1 MVSEVPRTTLRR
13 FLKKIQGNDEVLYQ
27 NCFTW
32 KGENIMTCTSL
43 LGGVD
48 EVVSEVKRTTIRRF
62 LKKIQVKD
70 EVIYQDYFTEKR

>member
-1 MVSEVPRTTLRR
+1 
-13 FLKKIQGNDEVLYQ
+13 
-27 NCFTW
+27 
-32 KGENIMTCTSL
+32 MTCTSL